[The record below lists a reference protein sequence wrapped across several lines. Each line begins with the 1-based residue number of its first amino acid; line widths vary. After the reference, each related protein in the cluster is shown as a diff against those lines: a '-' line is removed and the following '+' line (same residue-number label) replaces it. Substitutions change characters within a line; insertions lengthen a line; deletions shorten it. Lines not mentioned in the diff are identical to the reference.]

1 MGIQGEPLL
10 LMLNQGEH
18 QANQENSQTQGKL
31 QLIRKNW
38 TETMKTNTR
47 TAYKVGYKTLGQEN
61 VGCPKQL
68 RDHMEDIDDRFA
80 ILDNNYNL

>member
-1 MGIQGEPLL
+1 
-10 LMLNQGEH
+10 
-18 QANQENSQTQGKL
+18 
-31 QLIRKNW
+31 
-38 TETMKTNTR
+38 MKTNTR

-80 ILDNNYNL
+80 ILDNNYNLLHT